1 MYKVEKIIHI
11 FGLRKKVESK
21 NSLLPRNEVVNFP
34 HYKNFLYPVQRDKTM
49 SGFYDLVFPF
59 RTLFSPVFNVA
70 SAFLFDINV
79 VTRNF
84 LWGRGEGGLAPAR
97 LSKEVTRNDKLTQKA
112 EAHTKSSV
120 KSSNT
125 LTYHQARFF
134 LNSKKTLHYSYY
146 KVDGERVVGGGGIAG
161 GRGINSDEGDKKL
174 IIIKMYSKTFQN

>member
-1 MYKVEKIIHI
+1 MFWPDPELPTFNFLPICVNFINSILLYPLKVRQWWKYMYKVEKIIHI

-49 SGFYDLVFPF
+49 WGFYDLVFPF

-134 LNSKKTLHYSYY
+134 
-146 KVDGERVVGGGGIAG
+146 
-161 GRGINSDEGDKKL
+161 
-174 IIIKMYSKTFQN
+174 